1 MGRRLA
7 RGVASGLRPRVIFL
21 EFAVLYLDVGRSC
34 FNLLVHVDVGA
45 RVGVLGREKGLHAQL
60 F

>member
-21 EFAVLYLDVGRSC
+21 EFTVLDLDVGRSC

-45 RVGVLGREKGLHAQL
+45 RFGVLRR
-60 F
+60 